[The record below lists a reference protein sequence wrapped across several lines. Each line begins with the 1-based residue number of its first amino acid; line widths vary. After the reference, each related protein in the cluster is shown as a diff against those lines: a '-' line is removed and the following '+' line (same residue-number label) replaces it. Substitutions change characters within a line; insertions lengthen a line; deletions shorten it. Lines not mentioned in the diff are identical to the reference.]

1 MGQETT
7 HELEL
12 VFGTDAGTDFTVT
25 VSDCV
30 AEPDAEGVSTV
41 MDTIIS
47 KQVLTD
53 NAGNLAT
60 YSRAAYHVETRKDT
74 MFTM

>member
-1 MGQETT
+1 MEQETT

-12 VFGTDAGTDFTVT
+12 VFGTDVNTELTVT
-25 VSDCV
+25 VTDCV
-30 AEPDAEGVSTV
+30 ENPDGEAVSTV
-41 MDTIIS
+41 MDTIIG

-60 YSRAAYHVETRKDT
+60 IANAAYQIDTPRKT
-74 MFTM
+74 IFN